1 MRTTLQLDD
10 DLIATAR
17 QMARDQGVTL
27 GEVISKLARKSL
39 ASTAPPKVRNGFQ
52 LLTPKPGGFRADQDF
67 VNRLR
72 DED

>member
-52 LLTPKPGGFRADQDF
+52 LLTPKPGGFRADLDF